1 MFDITLQ
8 MGTAFMLAGPSSCGK
23 STFVKNLITHR
34 NAMFNRHIE
43 NVYIVCANVQS
54 IYENLVQSGD
64 VKEIY
69 RQMPSK
75 NEIIE
80 IAEIGKK
87 QGGTILILDDILSEI
102 SKSNTVIQE
111 IFTEIAHHYDLTV
124 VLCVQNLFFQ
134 NPIFRTTSLNTK
146 YIAVFKNPRDT
157 KQINVIAQRCHA
169 KNPKLITDA
178 YYDATKMAYGYL
190 FLDFTQETD
199 DFLRVRT
206 NIFPNE
212 NNEILSTIYL
222 PNDY

>member
-1 MFDITLQ
+1 MASVRT
-8 MGTAFMLAGPSSCGK
+8 P
-23 STFVKNLITHR
+23 VVLIPPPPALFR
-34 NAMFNRHIE
+34 VNRHIE

-102 SKSNTVIQE
+102 SKSNILIQE

-124 VLCVQNLFFQ
+124 VLCVQNMFFQ
-134 NPIFRTTSLNTK
+134 KPLFRTISLNTK
-146 YIAVFKNPRDT
+146 YIVAFKHPRDA
-157 KQINVIAQRCHA
+157 KQINVIAQRCHV
-169 KNPKLITDA
+169 KNPKLVTDA
-178 YYDATKMAYGYL
+178 YYDATRSPYGYL
-190 FLDFTQETD
+190 FMDFTQETE
-199 DFLRVRT
+199 DFLRIRS

-212 NNEILSTIYL
+212 NDEILSTIYL
-222 PNDY
+222 PND

>member
-34 NAMFNRHIE
+34 NAMFNRTIE
-43 NVYIVCANVQS
+43 NVYIVCANAQS

-80 IAEIGKK
+80 IAQIGKK

-102 SKSNTVIQE
+102 SKSNILIQE
-111 IFTEIAHHYDLTV
+111 IFIYPCLCGV
-124 VLCVQNLFFQ
+124 VGKASDFKSDFSGSSQGHPFASSNLQ
-134 NPIFRTTSLNTK
+134 
-146 YIAVFKNPRDT
+146 YIRG
-157 KQINVIAQRCHA
+157 I
-169 KNPKLITDA
+169 LICLVC
-178 YYDATKMAYGYL
+178 M
-190 FLDFTQETD
+190 
-199 DFLRVRT
+199 
-206 NIFPNE
+206 
-212 NNEILSTIYL
+212 
-222 PNDY
+222 